1 MSKGAGE
8 ERVYTVPLRHA
19 WVAPIKK
26 RVPRALRILREFAKK
41 NMKADEVLI
50 SQEVSE
56 RLWSRGIQGAPRQ
69 IRVRAVRDE
78 DNVVTVYLVKGE

>member
-8 ERVYTVPLRHA
+8 ERVYTVPLSHA
-19 WVAPIKK
+19 WIAPIHK
-26 RVPRALRILREFAKK
+26 RVPRAMRILREFAKK

-56 RLWSRGIQGAPRQ
+56 KLWSRGIQGAPRE
-69 IRVRAVRDE
+69 IRVRVVRDA
-78 DNVVTVYLVKGE
+78 DNVVTVYLVEGE